1 MVIDV
6 LANKKLVRIWLTNE
20 EQKLPGLQARLRPL
34 YRKYKKKKYLVAVYF
49 SGKDDLIELT
59 RDLLIH
65 NKQRMVN

>member
-6 LANKKLVRIWLTNE
+6 HANKKLVRIWLTNE

-34 YRKYKKKKYLVAVYF
+34 YWKYKKKKYLVAVYF